1 MVKRLLLMGWLVAG
15 LVLFLS
21 LFFWRAQGSQALAD
35 DIKINEFFPNPP
47 GSSEAGA
54 EFIELINTGSD
65 AIDIGGWKVDD
76 VDGNADAPYAIPA
89 GTTLP
94 PGGIIHFVGTQMG
107 ITLNNTSDSVWLIDA
122 GGVVKHAFNY
132 SSTVEG

>member
-15 LVLFLS
+15 LVIFLS

-76 VDGNADAPYAIPA
+76 VDGYIFDKKIEPNPAIFP
-89 GTTLP
+89 
-94 PGGIIHFVGTQMG
+94 
-107 ITLNNTSDSVWLIDA
+107 ITKLI
-122 GGVVKHAFNY
+122 
-132 SSTVEG
+132 